1 MSVLDPLRYDEVAFK
16 ASHNSIDRLSGM
28 RWRDSIDHQL
38 SGTGGLSEP
47 CRALEL
53 DLVQEP
59 DRFEWTVKHGVNDEG
74 PRLRDVLEVIAA
86 WADRPENDDHP
97 VVTIHLDLKN
107 DPMEHTAFALAI
119 DRLLSTVLGGGRI
132 YAPGAVIGPHQD
144 LVRGARG
151 GGWATFAELRGF
163 FVFCLSGAG
172 ERKMRY
178 ARHVSRARLCFA
190 DYPGSRGAPKRGHRV
205 FANLFVEAGGYR
217 ENLARVKR
225 RPGFV
230 ARGYNIVHRRT
241 WDTSVEGG
249 ANILSG
255 DILDSDD
262 LSLGGDGMA
271 PIGGDED

>member
-1 MSVLDPLRYDEVAFK
+1 MSEIDTATYSRIAFK
-16 ASHNSIDRLSGM
+16 ASHNSIDRLAGLP
-28 RWRDSIDHQL
+28 WRDSIDRQL

-59 DRFEWTVKHGVNDEG
+59 DRFEWTVKHGVNDDG
-74 PRLRDVLEVIAA
+74 PKLRDVLEVIAS
-86 WADRPENDDHP
+86 WADRSDNDGHP

-107 DPMEHTAFALAI
+107 DPLEHADFARAI
-119 DRLLSTVLGGGRI
+119 DELLSDVFGGGRI
-132 YAPGAVIGPHQD
+132 YSPGRIIGPHED
-144 LVRGARG
+144 LIRGARA
-151 GGWATFAELRGF
+151 GGWATFRDLRGH

-178 ARHVSRARLCFA
+178 ARHLSRARLCFA
-190 DYPGSRGAPKRGHRV
+190 DYPGSRGAPRKGHRV
-205 FANLFVEAGGYR
+205 FANLFVEAGGYP

-225 RPGFV
+225 HPGFV

-241 WDTSVEGG
+241 WDLSIEGG

-262 LSLGGDGMA
+262 LSLSGEGMA
-271 PIGGDED
+271 VIPGAP